1 MAHASPLADTI
12 NRCERCNALF
22 LVSRV
27 MLNSGTW
34 SIIFCVY
41 ISPRYRVKSK
51 NFLWVFWLLQLQMR
65 PWHREKRSFPS
76 FVDKLPHQF
85 PVFSSLLDTSFPRT
99 VCTLKVLTSF
109 PMGRFTHTHTHT
121 LWHNRRENFMAD
133 STASALYFIKEK
145 FTMFSTMRAVT
156 LLRGRKMQKLTKQ
169 SHVKFLFSHSQSYFG
184 QKTNGGQK
192 RTKNASQLK
201 WLIGPSS
208 GVKWRKHYVA
218 KTSLAAPISS
228 ELH

>member
-1 MAHASPLADTI
+1 MAHASPLADTT
-12 NRCERCNALF
+12 NRCERCNAPF

-65 PWHREKRSFPS
+65 PWHRKEVISELCWQTSPSVSCFQLIVRHEFPKDRVHS
-76 FVDKLPHQF
+76 EGSDLI
-85 PVFSSLLDTSFPRT
+85 SNGSL
-99 VCTLKVLTSF
+99 
-109 PMGRFTHTHTHT
+109 HTHT
-121 LWHNRRENFMAD
+121 LTQQKREFHGWFNSLRTVF
-133 STASALYFIKEK
+133 YQREVHWIE
-145 FTMFSTMRAVT
+145 FSTMRAVT
-156 LLRGRKMQKLTKQ
+156 VLGGRKMQKLTKQ

-201 WLIGPSS
+201 WLIGPSP

-218 KTSLAAPISS
+218 KISLAAPISS

>member
-1 MAHASPLADTI
+1 MAHASPLADTT
-12 NRCERCNALF
+12 NRCERWNALF

-41 ISPRYRVKSK
+41 ISPRYRVKNK

-109 PMGRFTHTHTHT
+109 PMGRFTHTHTHFDT
-121 LWHNRRENFMAD
+121 TEERI
-133 STASALYFIKEK
+133 S
-145 FTMFSTMRAVT
+145 
-156 LLRGRKMQKLTKQ
+156 
-169 SHVKFLFSHSQSYFG
+169 
-184 QKTNGGQK
+184 
-192 RTKNASQLK
+192 
-201 WLIGPSS
+201 WLIQQPPHCILSKRSS
-208 GVKWRKHYVA
+208 QCLAQWERWRCCVA
-218 KTSLAAPISS
+218 EKCKSWRNS
-228 ELH
+228 HM